1 MTALGLRGSAPS
13 SFSWHDARVL
23 DTAVAIE
30 SPEHVVFR
38 HRLAGPARRA
48 AAHLVDLLACYGA
61 LFVIVLFVSLA
72 MGADPTT
79 GGYGMGL
86 LLVLLFAAQ
95 WVYCAAF
102 EAWRGATP
110 GKSLLGLR
118 VLTTSGRPIGPGAA
132 ILRNLLRAADVL
144 PTGYVLGVIAM
155 AASPRFQRLGDLAAG
170 TIVVVAPRALAATPI
185 RLRPP
190 ADAREL
196 GAFTTRVR
204 LDADER
210 AAIELFLRRGAALGP
225 AREHE
230 LAEMIA
236 APLVARF
243 GGQGIAPPR
252 LLALLYDLAAGEGR
266 DEAPVSSRG
275 ASWR

>member
-1 MTALGLRGSAPS
+1 M
-13 SFSWHDARVL
+13 L

-48 AAHLVDLLACYGA
+48 LAYLLDLVACYGA
-61 LFVIVLFVSLA
+61 LFVVLLFVA
-72 MGADPTT
+72 FAIGADATT
-79 GGYGMGL
+79 GGFGLGL
-86 LLVLLFAAQ
+86 LLLLLFFAQ
-95 WVYCAAF
+95 WVYFAAF

-110 GKSLLGLR
+110 GKMALRLR
-118 VLTTSGRPIGPGAA
+118 VLTTTGRPIGFAA
-132 ILRNLLRAADVL
+132 AVLRNLLRAADVL
-144 PTGYVLGVIAM
+144 PTGYVVGGITML
-155 AASPRFQRLGDLAAG
+155 ASGRLQRLGDLAAG
-170 TIVVVAPRALAATPI
+170 TMVVVEPRTIKAVPI

-196 GAFTTRVR
+196 ATITARVR
-204 LDADER
+204 LDAEER
-210 AAIELFLRRGAALGP
+210 AAIELFLRRGSTLGP

-236 APLVARF
+236 EPLALRF
-243 GGQGIAPPR
+243 GGKGLAPTR

-266 DEAPVSSRG
+266 DEAPASSRRAEG
-275 ASWR
+275 AWR